1 MYDIRITKI
10 GPIVTEPPA
19 DALTARISIE
29 VLTTDGPKALEL
41 PLALAMELTAAIVKH
56 LRDEQ
61 SLAREQAA
69 ASSEDD
75 AAREEP

>member
-1 MYDIRITKI
+1 MYDIRITQI

-19 DALTARISIE
+19 DAQPGRISIE

-41 PLALAMELTAAIVKH
+41 PLTIAMELTAAIVRH

-61 SLAREQAA
+61 SLARERA
-69 ASSEDD
+69 ASSAED
-75 AAREEP
+75 EGESP